1 MDLKKWKRHGAKIYR
16 TERWKA
22 VRKQA
27 KDRDGWK
34 CVQCGSR
41 RRLEVDHIKG
51 LRDGGAPYDLKN
63 LQTLCGS
70 CHAKKTRIEIGLG
83 RVDPEREKWATL
95 LGNTPKW

>member
-1 MDLKKWKRHGAKIYR
+1 MGLRKWDRHGASIYR

-34 CVQCGSR
+34 CVKCGSR
-41 RRLEVDHIKG
+41 RRLEVDHIKPI
-51 LRDGGAPYDLKN
+51 RHAPELAFALCN

-83 RVDPEREKWATL
+83 RVDPEREKWVTL
-95 LGNTPKW
+95 LGNTPK